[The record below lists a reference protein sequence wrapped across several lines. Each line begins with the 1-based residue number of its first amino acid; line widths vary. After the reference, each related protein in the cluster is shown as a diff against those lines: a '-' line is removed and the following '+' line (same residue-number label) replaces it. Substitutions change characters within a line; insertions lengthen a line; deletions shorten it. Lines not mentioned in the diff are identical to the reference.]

1 LKVSG
6 ELSKLVPDRYCTQ
19 GIAHYS
25 PEVATVVACVV
36 VWRYGGGGG
45 RAFAEAL
52 AYILWT

>member
-1 LKVSG
+1 MKVSG

-36 VWRYGGGGG
+36 AWRYGGGGG